1 MRDFKS
7 LIVNINDTKEVY
19 PICNKS
25 FLEEKFNYFKIDLIV
40 SQMTIANSLII
51 GTNLGK
57 NLTSIPYENIIHS
70 CVMLYNNFL
79 NFSNYLEK
87 HLNNMFWYQ
96 QFHEMLRSSYFNTY
110 NLDENSGI
118 SFVNSNNSF
127 NELNTLSSNAISF
140 INTLASYLKNVK
152 TLRSNYEQNQVNGLL
167 DLVIKKIDLWVFW
180 FSEVEFDK
188 RLSHVMS
195 VNERKVLFE
204 ALKRIKSKVSYMS

>member
-1 MRDFKS
+1 MRDTKS

-87 HLNNMFWYQ
+87 HLTNMYWYQ

-152 TLRSNYEQNQVNGLL
+152 TLRSNFEQNQVNGLL